1 VKKNKLF
8 SFISILLLLI
18 LFGTAAIC
26 NQCGITPAEET
37 NVTSVEGSNSNETI
51 SGNTQSQNTSEE
63 ITAKQTSGTSGGT
76 TSKSDETEQKAII
89 NITLI
94 PNSGPAGYEVTLYL
108 SEPVSSSAIVYYNG
122 KALPK
127 KPSADYK
134 SLTVTIPVGAVSG
147 YFKIEYDGKIVQSAE
162 QFTVTVPPVSFT
174 FDPKSGPAG
183 YEVTLYLSEPVSS
196 SAIVYYNGKALPKK
210 PSADY
215 KSLTVTIPVGAVS
228 GYFKIEYDGKIVQSA
243 EQFTVTVPPQ
253 ADLVITNI
261 ELAAMVSGGISVDIK
276 NVGTA
281 DLNSADIHVICQAQG
296 ISRFDSNNTLPA
308 GSDEWLK
315 LTLKAGDTFPL
326 IPSLIIVPNL
336 YYYPFVICTII
347 LAGDPTPNVYSISIP

>member
-134 SLTVTIPVGAVSG
+134 SLTVTIPVGA
-147 YFKIEYDGKIVQSAE
+147 A
-162 QFTVTVPPVSFT
+162 
-174 FDPKSGPAG
+174 
-183 YEVTLYLSEPVSS
+183 
-196 SAIVYYNGKALPKK
+196 
-210 PSADY
+210 
-215 KSLTVTIPVGAVS
+215 S